1 MNRQPTNPVKAGVYI
16 AIGVVVFALL
26 LGGAIAGFK
35 SFGRYQKRA
44 DANNNVKVTNINI
57 RKAQQQAR
65 IVHAQNAAIKAKAE
79 QRVIEAEGI
88 RKAQDLISKTLT
100 PLYVQHEAI
109 KAQENDRQG
118 DRTYIPVGPQGVPL
132 VANINDAQVK

>member
-44 DANNNVKVTNINI
+44 D
-57 RKAQQQAR
+57 
-65 IVHAQNAAIKAKAE
+65 
-79 QRVIEAEGI
+79 
-88 RKAQDLISKTLT
+88 
-100 PLYVQHEAI
+100 
-109 KAQENDRQG
+109 
-118 DRTYIPVGPQGVPL
+118 RTYIPVGPQGVPL